1 MALSMRRILT
11 LLAAVAVM
19 AAMMVVSALP
29 AFAAH
34 SRGHGE
40 PNEKACQGVVI
51 GGLAHSKFKQLP
63 PPSAI
68 EDPEFVKKHE
78 YSSVKDYTEGAREGD
93 FGVAPSFDREDITI
107 CPNGE

>member
-1 MALSMRRILT
+1 MALSTRRIVT

-40 PNEKACQGVVI
+40 PNEKACQGVII
-51 GGLAHSKFKQLP
+51 GGLAHSFAKKLP
-63 PPSAI
+63 PPKAA
-68 EDPEFVKKHE
+68 DDLE
-78 YSSVKDYTEGAREGD
+78 YSSVKDYTEGAREGE
-93 FGVAPSFDREDITI
+93 VTVKKSYAPDDTTT
-107 CPNGE
+107 CPPKE

>member
-34 SRGHGE
+34 SRGHDKQ
-40 PNEKACQGVVI
+40 NENACQGVVI
-51 GGLAHSKFKQLP
+51 GGLAHSFIEKLP
-63 PPSAI
+63 PPRAI
-68 EDPEFVKKHE
+68 EDPYFSEEKG

-93 FGVAPSFDREDITI
+93 FSVRDSVT
-107 CPNGE
+107 GERTQCA

>member
-1 MALSMRRILT
+1 MLKRILT

-34 SRGHGE
+34 NAGLGT
-40 PNEKACQGVVI
+40 PPQKACQGVVI
-51 GGLAHSKFKQLP
+51 GGLAHSFAKKLP
-63 PPSAI
+63 PPRAI
-68 EDPEFVKKHE
+68 EEPYFSEEKG

-93 FGVAPSFDREDITI
+93 FGVRPSYDPDNLTQ
-107 CPNGE
+107 CPKGE